1 MMEILTIVLP
11 PIITS
16 FVTLIGVLLA
26 NRKNQAVIEYR
37 LQQLEQK
44 VNKHNN
50 LIDRTYKLEESNQ
63 LLWQW
68 REDQKE
74 KINKVEEEIDKLK
87 EDSDY

>member
-1 MMEILTIVLP
+1 MMEILTIILP

-68 REDQKE
+68 REDQK
-74 KINKVEEEIDKLK
+74 KKMDKVEEEIDKLK
-87 EDSDY
+87 EDSD